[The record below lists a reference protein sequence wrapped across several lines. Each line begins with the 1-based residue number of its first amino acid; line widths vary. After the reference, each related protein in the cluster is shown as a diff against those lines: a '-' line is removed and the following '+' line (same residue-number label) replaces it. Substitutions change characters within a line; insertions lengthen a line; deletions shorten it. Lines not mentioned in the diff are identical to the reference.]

1 MPLDKSF
8 LSQVANRIATPHYAP
23 AAGEAS
29 ILTVAA
35 GSFGFRSTSCE
46 QELTMP
52 TGFDPTVAALFE
64 CIVEAAYLVATA
76 DGVFDEAERGAFHHV
91 VLEACRGAVTTE
103 QLQALFSDLN
113 DQFKEDGLD
122 KRIQM
127 IARTVRRAEH
137 RREVIRIA
145 ALLAHVS
152 GGVCDAERQVM
163 SKLASAFELDPS
175 EVDAVLQE
183 AHDTLSA
190 ANARGA

>member
-1 MPLDKSF
+1 MPLDNTF

-23 AAGEAS
+23 SGFEGS

-35 GSFGFRSTSCE
+35 GSFGFRSTSFE

-64 CIVEAAYLVATA
+64 CIVESAYLVATA
-76 DGVFDEAERGAFHHV
+76 DGVFDDAERDAFHHV
-91 VLEACRGAVTTE
+91 VLEACRGAVTAE
-103 QLQALFSDLN
+103 QLQALLCDLS
-113 DQFKEDGLD
+113 DQFNEDGLD
-122 KRIQM
+122 KRIEM

-152 GGVCDAERQVM
+152 GGVCDAERQVVT
-163 SKLASAFELDPS
+163 KLASAFELGAS

-183 AHDTLSA
+183 AHDTLLQ
-190 ANARGA
+190 ANAQRA